1 MTTPKHLKIR
11 YNVRFQF
18 ENVLLYWHIDYTFS
32 TIKIVSRN
40 SWRQIVKLLQNIT
53 TILTTL
59 LTQNKKSHFLSLWK
73 LLSFLFLVSFLKI
86 CFPNDVCNQAINAST
101 PHILLQSIKMFVK
114 SNYSIRLYWFCVVIL
129 FSISANDLRL
139 PRIPIP
145 DFIHYIVCPIFI
157 LQKEPVISLFNVECQ
172 TRELLVPFA

>member
-1 MTTPKHLKIR
+1 MTTPKYLKIR
-11 YNVRFQF
+11 YNVRFKF

-59 LTQNKKSHFLSLWK
+59 VTQNKKSHFLSLWK

-101 PHILLQSIKMFVK
+101 PDILLQSIKMLVK

-139 PRIPIP
+139 RKSSIPEC
-145 DFIHYIVCPIFI
+145 IH
-157 LQKEPVISLFNVECQ
+157 
-172 TRELLVPFA
+172 